1 MQSILDSDVFNSL
14 VKSSVSDANIM
25 EVKAL
30 FLPVHMDQRWG
41 LAVFWI
47 EEQTIRFVDGHHFPI
62 PRQLKTRAKKIL
74 ECIHS
79 ITGSIRFQPD
89 KWNYKRFKYPMPD
102 QNTGINQKHG
112 SESCGIVVIMC
123 TKYFTTGSPFTW
135 SYNDYVSSS

>member
-1 MQSILDSDVFNSL
+1 MQSRLDSDVFNSL

-30 FLPVHMDQRWG
+30 FLPVHMDQHLG

-47 EEQTIRFVDGHHFPI
+47 EEQTIRFDDGHHFPI

-89 KWNYKRFKYPMPD
+89 KLNYKRFKDPETRKWKLWD
-102 QNTGINQKHG
+102 WGNNVHQRFHHWITFHLELQ
-112 SESCGIVVIMC
+112 
-123 TKYFTTGSPFTW
+123 
-135 SYNDYVSSS
+135 